1 MPWNHFSVL
10 SPLSEYRFKRNIYK
24 KKGLRVGGQILGDMF
39 PKKLIIFLRPP
50 WCVSFLSNNDSII
63 YFWSKPTTSMIL
75 LLCPIYTLFINEVYW
90 ILDFALFFNLLRFV
104 YTKKKY
110 LFNLMGFLSF
120 RPVCVLLS
128 FVLYCNFRYFF
139 FFLLFRSFRQ
149 VFFVSSNVNTIYKS
163 IFILSFVTILLLITQ
178 HHWFYLGLFQ
188 CYFMYYSI

>member
-1 MPWNHFSVL
+1 MRLVSQQQWFYYLFLVKT
-10 SPLSEYRFKRNIYK
+10 YNI
-24 KKGLRVGGQILGDMF
+24 
-39 PKKLIIFLRPP
+39 
-50 WCVSFLSNNDSII
+50 NDSII
-63 YFWSKPTTSMIL
+63 VSYLYLIHQWSL
-75 LLCPIYTLFINEVYW
+75 LNIRFCLIFQ
-90 ILDFALFFNLLRFV
+90 FATFRL
-104 YTKKKY
+104 YKKKY

-149 VFFVSSNVNTIYKS
+149 VFFVSSNVITIYKS
-163 IFILSFVTILLLITQ
+163 IFILSFVNILLLITQ